1 MNFSQGSAAHFV
13 PLLARIALCVIF
25 IPAGWGKIMGEQ
37 AFSGSEISTLKE
49 LGVLISTDSESAT
62 TEEASEVKTRALYR
76 DAMVIKEHDLPYPV
90 VGAWL
95 IALTQLLGGGLV
107 LIGLFTRIMAF
118 GFAVIMG
125 FAFAIVS
132 IPAIDTAGGIFDL
145 PPPVF
150 YQAAAQIGLAVLAAG
165 LVFSGA
171 GWASIDAAIFSHG
184 KSVSR
189 KGYQD
194 DFDDEDEDDEDYE

>member
-1 MNFSQGSAAHFV
+1 MNFSQGSAAHFI

-37 AFSGSEISTLKE
+37 AFSGPDLSTLKE
-49 LGVLISTDSESAT
+49 LGVFVSPESDEPLDEE
-62 TEEASEVKTRALYR
+62 TEIKTRTLYR
-76 DAMVIKEHDLPYPV
+76 DAIIIKEHDLPYPV

-95 IALTQLLGGGLV
+95 VALTELLGAGLL

-125 FAFAIVS
+125 FAFAVIS
-132 IPAIDTAGGIFDL
+132 IPAIQNAGGVFDL

-150 YQAAAQIGLAVLAAG
+150 YQAASQIAIAILATGLL
-165 LVFSGA
+165 FSGA
-171 GWASIDAAIFSHG
+171 GWFSIDTAIFSHG

-189 KGYQD
+189 KRIKN
-194 DFDDEDEDDEDYE
+194 DFDDEYDAEEDYE